1 MDEIEILTFTDDENN
16 EFPFEVIDRL
26 QYKGR
31 KYVVLLPAEDI
42 ECDEFLILQAVPVSR
57 GNEEF
62 LTIEDAATL
71 DAVFKLFQEKH
82 KDEYEFR

>member
-1 MDEIEILTFTDDENN
+1 MAEIEILAFTDDEGN

-31 KYVVLLPAEDI
+31 KYVVLLPAEDV
-42 ECDEFLILQAVPVSR
+42 ECDEFLIMQAVAVSR
-57 GNEEF
+57 GNEEY
-62 LTIEDAATL
+62 LTIEEPETL
-71 DAVFKLFQEKH
+71 DAVFRLFQEKH

>member
-1 MDEIEILTFTDDENN
+1 MTDIEILAFTDDEGN

-26 QYKGR
+26 EYKGR
-31 KYVVLLPAEDI
+31 KYVVMLPAEDI
-42 ECDEFLILQAVPVSR
+42 ECDEFLIMQAIPVSH

-62 LTIEDAATL
+62 LTIEDAETL

-82 KDEYEFR
+82 KDEYDFR

>member
-1 MDEIEILTFTDDENN
+1 MADIEVLAFTDDEGN

-31 KYVVLLPAEDI
+31 QYVVLLPAEDI
-42 ECDEFLILQAVPVSR
+42 ECDEFLIMQAIAVGR
-57 GNEEF
+57 GNEDF
-62 LTIEDAATL
+62 LTIEDAETL
-71 DAVFKLFQEKH
+71 EAVFRLFQEKH